1 VIRVLLHSLGFIF
14 FGGTGSMKYDH
25 IAHKARLAL
34 TLALGVFSLYPLVN
48 LQAQTVNTANTAT
61 MAPPAIE
68 EFVRRPQYT
77 EMLASPSGRYL
88 ATTRAISGRLNL
100 VIIDLE
106 TRSSFGITNFND
118 IDVGQV
124 RWVGDERLVFSAIE
138 INKPTG
144 QEAPNAGGLFTVSRE
159 GKDFRQLANTAA
171 QLRRNETGGF
181 VALSYQASIPGT
193 TDEIIAAGAVG
204 TDDSFELYRLNLLT
218 GRYRLITAGRPANG
232 ISRWILDSKNAPL
245 VAVAQGRSGST
256 LIHTY
261 YRPNVESP
269 WKEINRF
276 DTTKPPAFVPLAI
289 EPDGKTLLISSNEG
303 RANMAIFR
311 YDPEK
316 QQILELVAEH
326 PQYDLGASPMG
337 QPLSSLVRD
346 PVSGRLLGIRVDA
359 DTLQTVWLDEAA
371 AKMQASVDA
380 SLPGRTNLISSPRK
394 RLVVSSFSDRSPGK
408 FYLFDSEA
416 KRLEEIG
423 PSRPWLEGKLA
434 AVRSF
439 RLKTRDGLEIPSYYV
454 LPANYKPGDRLPTIF
469 HIHGGPFA
477 RDVVSG
483 GRFGSSFGVLEAQVL
498 ASRGYAVVLPNFRIT
513 PELGS
518 SIYYAGFGTYGR
530 QMLDDHEDAVT
541 WAVAQGFA
549 DPKRLCISGAS
560 YGGYAALQALV
571 RPSNPFSCAISG
583 LPVTDVPFQQTN
595 ADYSESQSARA
606 FWLRVL
612 GINSINEPIAKSIS
626 PISHADKI
634 KVPVFMYV
642 GERDTRTPPS
652 QALRMAD
659 ALRAAGNPVKEY
671 IVGKGEGHGYGVTA
685 NNVRLFEGMLQFLET
700 ALPK

>member
-1 VIRVLLHSLGFIF
+1 
-14 FGGTGSMKYDH
+14 MKYDH

-48 LQAQTVNTANTAT
+48 LQAQTVNTASTAT

-659 ALRAAGNPVKEY
+659 AMRAAGNPVKEY

>member
-1 VIRVLLHSLGFIF
+1 
-14 FGGTGSMKYDH
+14 MKYDYV
-25 IAHKARLAL
+25 AHKARIAL
-34 TLALGVFSLYPLVN
+34 TVALGIFSLYPLGH
-48 LQAQTVNTANTAT
+48 LQAQTATISTTAT
-61 MAPPAIE
+61 TALPAIE

-77 EMLASPSGRYL
+77 EMLTSPSGRYL

-106 TRSSFGITNFND
+106 KRSSSGITNFND

-138 INKPTG
+138 INKPSG

-181 VALSYQASIPGT
+181 VALRYQASIPGT
-193 TDEIIAAGAVG
+193 TDEIIAAGAIG

-218 GRYRLITAGRPANG
+218 GRYRLLTAGRPANG

-245 VAVAQGRSGST
+245 VAVAQGRGSSN

-261 YRPNVESP
+261 YRANVESP

-276 DTTKPPAFVPLAI
+276 DATKPPAFVPLAI
-289 EPDGKTLLISSNEG
+289 EPDGKTLLVSSNEG

-316 QQILELVAEH
+316 QQILDLVAEH
-326 PQYDLGASPMG
+326 PQYDLGASPQG
-337 QPLSSLVRD
+337 EPLSSLIRD
-346 PVSGRLLGIRVDA
+346 PVSGRLIGIRIDA
-359 DTLQTVWLDEAA
+359 DTLQTVWLDEEA

-380 SLPGRTNLISSPRK
+380 SLPGRTNLISAPRK

-423 PSRPWLEGKLA
+423 PSRPWLEAKLA
-434 AVRSF
+434 AVRPF

-454 LPANYKPGDRLPTIF
+454 LPPNYKQGDKLATIF

-513 PELGS
+513 PQLGS

-583 LPVTDVPFQQTN
+583 LPVTDLPFQHTN
-595 ADYSESQSARA
+595 ADYSASQSARA
-606 FWLRVL
+606 YWLRVI
-612 GINSINEPIAKSIS
+612 GVNSIDEPIAKSIS
-626 PISHADKI
+626 PIHHADKI

-652 QALRMAD
+652 QAVRMAD
-659 ALRAAGNPVKEY
+659 ALRASGNPVKEY
-671 IVGKGEGHGYGVTA
+671 FVGKGEGHGYGVTA
-685 NNVRLFEGMLQFLET
+685 NNIRLFEGMLQFLET

>member
-1 VIRVLLHSLGFIF
+1 
-14 FGGTGSMKYDH
+14 MKSYH

-48 LQAQTVNTANTAT
+48 LQAQTVNTASTAT

>member
-1 VIRVLLHSLGFIF
+1 
-14 FGGTGSMKYDH
+14 MKSYH

-48 LQAQTVNTANTAT
+48 LQAQTVNTVSTAT

>member
-1 VIRVLLHSLGFIF
+1 
-14 FGGTGSMKYDH
+14 MKYDH

-48 LQAQTVNTANTAT
+48 LQAQTVNTASTAT

-218 GRYRLITAGRPANG
+218 GRYRLMTAGRPANG

-245 VAVAQGRSGST
+245 IAVAQGRSGST
-256 LIHTY
+256 LMHTY

-337 QPLSSLVRD
+337 EPLSSLVRD

-685 NNVRLFEGMLQFLET
+685 NNIRLFEGMLQFLET

>member
-1 VIRVLLHSLGFIF
+1 
-14 FGGTGSMKYDH
+14 MKSYH

-48 LQAQTVNTANTAT
+48 LQAQTVNTVSTAT

-232 ISRWILDSKNAPL
+232 IARWILDSKNAPL

-439 RLKTRDGLEIPSYYV
+439 RLKTRDGLDIPSYYV

>member
-1 VIRVLLHSLGFIF
+1 
-14 FGGTGSMKYDH
+14 MKYDYV
-25 IAHKARLAL
+25 AQKARIAL
-34 TLALGVFSLYPLVN
+34 TVALGIFSLYPLGH
-48 LQAQTVNTANTAT
+48 LQAQTAPTAT
-61 MAPPAIE
+61 TVTTALPAIE

-106 TRSSFGITNFND
+106 KRSSSGITNFND

-138 INKPTG
+138 INKPSG

-181 VALSYQASIPGT
+181 VALRYQASIPGT
-193 TDEIIAAGAVG
+193 TDEIIAAGAIG

-218 GRYRLITAGRPANG
+218 GRYRLLTAGRPANG

-245 VAVAQGRSGST
+245 IAVASGRGSSN

-261 YRPNVESP
+261 YRANVESP

-276 DTTKPPAFVPLAI
+276 DATKPPAFVPLAI

-316 QQILELVAEH
+316 QQILDLVAEH
-326 PQYDLGASPMG
+326 PQYDLGASPQG
-337 QPLSSLVRD
+337 EPLSSLIRD
-346 PVSGRLLGIRVDA
+346 PVSGRLIGIRIDA
-359 DTLQTVWLDEAA
+359 DTLQTVWLDEEA

-380 SLPGRTNLISSPRK
+380 SLPGRTNLISAPRK

-434 AVRSF
+434 AVRPF

-454 LPANYKPGDRLPTIF
+454 LPPNYKQGDKLATIF
-469 HIHGGPFA
+469 HIHGGPMA

-583 LPVTDVPFQQTN
+583 LPVTDLPFQHTN
-595 ADYSESQSARA
+595 ADYSASQSARA
-606 FWLRVL
+606 YWLRVI
-612 GINSINEPIAKSIS
+612 GVNSIDDPIAKSIS
-626 PISHADKI
+626 PIHHADKI

-652 QALRMAD
+652 QAVRMAD
-659 ALRAAGNPVKEY
+659 ALRASGNPVKEY
-671 IVGKGEGHGYGVTA
+671 FVGKGEGHGYGVTA
-685 NNVRLFEGMLQFLET
+685 NNIRLFEGMLQFLET

>member
-1 VIRVLLHSLGFIF
+1 
-14 FGGTGSMKYDH
+14 MKSYH

-48 LQAQTVNTANTAT
+48 LQAQTVNTASTAT

-439 RLKTRDGLEIPSYYV
+439 RLKTRDGLDIPSYYV

>member
-1 VIRVLLHSLGFIF
+1 
-14 FGGTGSMKYDH
+14 MKYDH

-34 TLALGVFSLYPLVN
+34 TLALGFFSLYPLVN
-48 LQAQTVNTANTAT
+48 LQAQTANTASTAT

-218 GRYRLITAGRPANG
+218 GRYRLMTAGRPANG

-245 VAVAQGRSGST
+245 IAVAQGRSGST

-359 DTLQTVWLDEAA
+359 DSLQTVWLDEAA

-685 NNVRLFEGMLQFLET
+685 NNIRLFEGMLQFLET

>member
-1 VIRVLLHSLGFIF
+1 
-14 FGGTGSMKYDH
+14 MKYDH

-48 LQAQTVNTANTAT
+48 LQAQTVNTASTAT

-256 LIHTY
+256 LMHTY

-337 QPLSSLVRD
+337 EPLSSLVRD

-685 NNVRLFEGMLQFLET
+685 NNIRLFEGMLQFLET

>member
-1 VIRVLLHSLGFIF
+1 
-14 FGGTGSMKYDH
+14 MKYDH

-48 LQAQTVNTANTAT
+48 LQAQTVNTASTAT

-359 DTLQTVWLDEAA
+359 DSLQTVWLDEAA

>member
-1 VIRVLLHSLGFIF
+1 
-14 FGGTGSMKYDH
+14 MKHDH

-48 LQAQTVNTANTAT
+48 LQAQTVNTASTAT

-193 TDEIIAAGAVG
+193 TDEIIAAGAIG

-232 ISRWILDSKNAPL
+232 ISRWVLDSKNAPL

-326 PQYDLGASPMG
+326 PKYDLGASPMG

-380 SLPGRTNLISSPRK
+380 SLPARTNLISSPRK

>member
-1 VIRVLLHSLGFIF
+1 
-14 FGGTGSMKYDH
+14 MKYDH

-34 TLALGVFSLYPLVN
+34 TLALGFFSLYPLVN
-48 LQAQTVNTANTAT
+48 LQAQTANTASTAT

-138 INKPTG
+138 INKPSG

-171 QLRRNETGGF
+171 QLRRSESGGF
-181 VALSYQASIPGT
+181 VALRYQASIPGT
-193 TDEIIAAGAVG
+193 TDEIIAAGALG

-218 GRYRLITAGRPANG
+218 GRYRLMTAGRPANG
-232 ISRWILDSKNAPL
+232 ISSWILDSKNAPL
-245 VAVAQGRSGST
+245 IAVAQGRSGST

-261 YRPNVESP
+261 YRPNVDSP

-276 DTTKPPAFVPLAI
+276 DSTKPPAFVPLAI

-359 DTLQTVWLDEAA
+359 DSLQTVWLDEAA

-685 NNVRLFEGMLQFLET
+685 NNIRLFEGMLQFLET

>member
-1 VIRVLLHSLGFIF
+1 
-14 FGGTGSMKYDH
+14 MKYDYV
-25 IAHKARLAL
+25 AQKARIAL
-34 TLALGVFSLYPLVN
+34 TVALGIFSLYPLGH
-48 LQAQTVNTANTAT
+48 LQAQTAPTAT
-61 MAPPAIE
+61 TVTTALPAIE

-106 TRSSFGITNFND
+106 KRSSSGITNFND

-138 INKPTG
+138 INKPSG

-181 VALSYQASIPGT
+181 VALRYQASIPGT
-193 TDEIIAAGAVG
+193 TDEIIAAGAIG

-218 GRYRLITAGRPANG
+218 GRYRLLTAGRPANG

-245 VAVAQGRSGST
+245 IAVASGRGSSN

-261 YRPNVESP
+261 YRANVESP

-276 DTTKPPAFVPLAI
+276 DATKPPAFVPLAI

-326 PQYDLGASPMG
+326 PQYDLGASPQG
-337 QPLSSLVRD
+337 EPLSSLIRD
-346 PVSGRLLGIRVDA
+346 PVSGRLIGIRIDA
-359 DTLQTVWLDEAA
+359 DTLQTVWLDEEA

-380 SLPGRTNLISSPRK
+380 SLPGRTNLISAPRK

-434 AVRSF
+434 AVRPF

-454 LPANYKPGDRLPTIF
+454 LPPNYKQGDKLATIF
-469 HIHGGPFA
+469 HIHGGPMA

-583 LPVTDVPFQQTN
+583 LPVTDLPFQHTN
-595 ADYSESQSARA
+595 ADYSASQSARA
-606 FWLRVL
+606 YWLRVI
-612 GINSINEPIAKSIS
+612 GVNSIDDPIAKSIS
-626 PISHADKI
+626 PIHHADKI

-652 QALRMAD
+652 QAVRMAD
-659 ALRAAGNPVKEY
+659 ALRASGNPVKEY
-671 IVGKGEGHGYGVTA
+671 FVGKGEGHGYGVTA
-685 NNVRLFEGMLQFLET
+685 NNIRLFEGMLQFLET

>member
-1 VIRVLLHSLGFIF
+1 
-14 FGGTGSMKYDH
+14 MKYDH

-48 LQAQTVNTANTAT
+48 LQAQAVNTANTAT
-61 MAPPAIE
+61 MTPPSIE

-106 TRSSFGITNFND
+106 KRSSFGITNFDD

-138 INKPTG
+138 INKPSG

-171 QLRRNETGGF
+171 QLRRSESGGF
-181 VALSYQASIPGT
+181 VALRYQASIPGT
-193 TDEIIAAGAVG
+193 TDEIIAAGALG

-218 GRYRLITAGRPANG
+218 GRYRLMTAGRPANG

-245 VAVAQGRSGST
+245 IAVAQGRSGST

-261 YRPNVESP
+261 YRPNVDSP

-276 DTTKPPAFVPLAI
+276 DSTKPPAFVPLAI

-326 PQYDLGASPMG
+326 PQYDLGASPQG
-337 QPLSSLVRD
+337 APLSSLIRD
-346 PVSGRLLGIRVDA
+346 PVNGRLLGIRVDA
-359 DTLQTVWLDEAA
+359 DKLQTVWLDEEV

-380 SLPGRTNLISSPRK
+380 SLPGRTNLISAPRK

-434 AVRSF
+434 AVRPF

-685 NNVRLFEGMLQFLET
+685 NNIRLFEGMLQFLET

>member
-1 VIRVLLHSLGFIF
+1 
-14 FGGTGSMKYDH
+14 MKYDH

-48 LQAQTVNTANTAT
+48 LQAQTVNTARTAT

-218 GRYRLITAGRPANG
+218 GRYRLMTAGRPANG

-359 DTLQTVWLDEAA
+359 DSLQTVWLDEAA

-434 AVRSF
+434 AVQSF

>member
-1 VIRVLLHSLGFIF
+1 
-14 FGGTGSMKYDH
+14 MKHDH

-48 LQAQTVNTANTAT
+48 LQAQTVNTASTAT

-193 TDEIIAAGAVG
+193 TDEIIAAGAIG

-326 PQYDLGASPMG
+326 PKYDLGASPMG

-380 SLPGRTNLISSPRK
+380 SLPARTNLISSPRK

>member
-1 VIRVLLHSLGFIF
+1 
-14 FGGTGSMKYDH
+14 MKYDH

-48 LQAQTVNTANTAT
+48 LQAQTVNTASTAT

-232 ISRWILDSKNAPL
+232 IARWILDSKNAPL

-337 QPLSSLVRD
+337 EPLSSLVRD

-359 DTLQTVWLDEAA
+359 DSLQTVWLDEAA

>member
-1 VIRVLLHSLGFIF
+1 
-14 FGGTGSMKYDH
+14 MKHDH

-48 LQAQTVNTANTAT
+48 LQAQTVNTVSTAT

-193 TDEIIAAGAVG
+193 TDEIIAAGAIG

-232 ISRWILDSKNAPL
+232 ISRWVLDSKNAPL

-326 PQYDLGASPMG
+326 PKYDLGASPMG

-380 SLPGRTNLISSPRK
+380 SLPARTNLISSPRK

>member
-1 VIRVLLHSLGFIF
+1 
-14 FGGTGSMKYDH
+14 MKYDH

-48 LQAQTVNTANTAT
+48 LQAQTVNTASTAT

>member
-1 VIRVLLHSLGFIF
+1 
-14 FGGTGSMKYDH
+14 MKYDH

-48 LQAQTVNTANTAT
+48 LQAQTVNTASTAT

-256 LIHTY
+256 LMHTY

-337 QPLSSLVRD
+337 EPLSSLVRD

>member
-1 VIRVLLHSLGFIF
+1 
-14 FGGTGSMKYDH
+14 MKSYH

-48 LQAQTVNTANTAT
+48 LQAQTVNTASTAT

-193 TDEIIAAGAVG
+193 TDEIIAAGAIG

-232 ISRWILDSKNAPL
+232 ISRWVLDSKNAPL

-326 PQYDLGASPMG
+326 PKYDLGASPMG